1 MSHSSIP
8 RQKNGRGKI
17 RKMEKVIK
25 KWQSGTFIF
34 SVGWWN
40 KVEVHATRLLQAS
53 WHTFN
58 FGVVHEVGDPNND
71 IGIRTTIDS
80 EERLQQSSCAVKEH

>member
-1 MSHSSIP
+1 
-8 RQKNGRGKI
+8 
-17 RKMEKVIK
+17 MEKVIK
-25 KWQSGTFIF
+25 SGKVALLFF

-71 IGIRTTIDS
+71 IDIRTTID
-80 EERLQQSSCAVKEH
+80 